1 MSDASAVGAAPRMT
15 FTGLWPT
22 MLVRRRLPGFEQP
35 NESLAAHILEQE
47 ARETD
52 YTARYQEQNFFA
64 SKVPAVR
71 WLQEQI
77 NQTATAFLHQVGITR
92 KLSWELFSWYNT
104 NRYGDHHAPHTHPR
118 SYLSGTYYVR
128 VPPTPAGVDDPRAQP
143 GCISFYDPRTGA
155 NMITVGSEPDARSA
169 HTVRPSAGTL
179 LMWPSPVQHYVHP
192 NLSKEH
198 RVTISFNLIMD
209 RYTGGKK

>member
-1 MSDASAVGAAPRMT
+1 MADHARAP
-15 FTGLWPT
+15 
-22 MLVRRRLPGFEQP
+22 LPGFEQP
-35 NESLAAHILEQE
+35 TAGWRRTSSEQE
-47 ARETD
+47 AREAD

-64 SKVPAVR
+64 SVQPAVL
-71 WLQEQI
+71 WLKNQI
-77 NQTATAFLHQVGITR
+77 DQTATALLRQVGIERT
-92 KLSWELFSWYNT
+92 LSWTLFSWYNT

-128 VPPTPAGVDDPRAQP
+128 VPPAPASVDDPRAQP

-155 NMITVGSEPDARSA
+155 NMITVGSEPDARAA

-192 NLSKEH
+192 NLSEEH

-209 RYTGGKK
+209 RYTGTK